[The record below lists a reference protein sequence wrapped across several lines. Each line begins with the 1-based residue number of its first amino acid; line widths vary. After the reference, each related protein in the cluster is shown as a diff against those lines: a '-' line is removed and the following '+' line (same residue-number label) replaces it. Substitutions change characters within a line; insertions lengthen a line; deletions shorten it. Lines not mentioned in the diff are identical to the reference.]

1 MNRSLRRLSIA
12 CLAMF
17 VLLLAWVN
25 YLQVFRVN
33 SLASEPGNIRV
44 FNEQFKNQ
52 RGEIIAA
59 GGPRQQVIAESKPVK
74 GGIYQRHY
82 PDPMTYAPVTGYDS
96 VLGTTSPFGLT
107 GIEQA
112 ENKYLAGTA
121 SDLAIYNLK
130 GLFTGH
136 SRQGASVYLTID
148 PQAQKAAYSALV
160 AMGKPAA
167 AVAINPST
175 GAILALASYPTFD
188 PNKYATQDTGQLSKI
203 DKAYRDDKSQPLV
216 NRALNL
222 TFPPGSTFKIITSSA
237 GFGTGR
243 VHTQTSTIPA
253 PQFYRLPGSTH
264 DLTNDGDAP
273 CGDGNPQIIYAF
285 TLSCN
290 TAFGK
295 LGATVGG
302 PALVKYAQ
310 MFGFNNFGHG
320 PNAAPLTIPLPV
332 TPSFI
337 PPGLKDPAE
346 SADSAI
352 GQFNDAVTPL
362 QEAMMAATVANHGV
376 LMRPYLV
383 QQVRAPD
390 QEVVPSGSGPTPI
403 GRIIPSKTAGYL
415 TAMMESVT
423 HNPAGTAYLTAGP
436 NATGGINIAGK
447 TGTAQNG
454 PNNTGLDDAVFTCF
468 VPNSTKPIAVA
479 VIVKGGGF
487 GADAA
492 APIAVKIIQAYLGQ
506 H

>member
-33 SLASEPGNIRV
+33 SLASEPGNSRI

-59 GGPRQQVIAESKPVK
+59 GGRQDQVIAESKLVK
-74 GGIYQRHY
+74 GGVYQRFY
-82 PDPMTYAPVTGYDS
+82 PDPMAYAPITGYDS

-107 GIEQA
+107 GIEYA
-112 ENKYLAGTA
+112 ENKYLAGSA
-121 SDLAIYNLK
+121 SNLAVYNLK

-148 PQAQKAAYSALV
+148 PKAQAAAYDAL
-160 AMGKPAA
+160 AAKGIPAA

-175 GAILALASYPTFD
+175 GAILALASYPTFN
-188 PNKYATQDTGQLSKI
+188 PNRYATQDTNQLAKI
-203 DKAYRDDKSQPLV
+203 DARYRHDPSRPLD
-216 NRALNL
+216 NRALND

-243 VHTQTSTIPA
+243 VGSATSTIPA

-264 DLTNDGDAP
+264 VLTNDGDAP
-273 CGDGNPQIIYAF
+273 CGDGHPQIIFAF

-295 LGATVGG
+295 LGATLGG
-302 PALVKYAQ
+302 QTLVSYAQ
-310 MFGFNNFGHG
+310 MFGFNNFGQG
-320 PNAAPLTIPLPV
+320 ASAPPLTIPLPV
-332 TPSFI
+332 TPSAI

-346 SADSAI
+346 TANSAI
-352 GQFNDAVTPL
+352 GQFDDAVTPL

-383 QQVRAPD
+383 QEIRAPD
-390 QEVVPSGSGPTPI
+390 QEVVQDTQPVQIRRVIS
-403 GRIIPSKTAGYL
+403 SKVAGYL

-423 HNPAGTAYLTAGP
+423 HNPSGTAYFTASP
-436 NATGGINIAGK
+436 SATGGLDIAGK

-454 PNNTGLDDAVFTCF
+454 RNNTNLNDAVFTCF
-468 VPNSTKPIAVA
+468 APGSSPQIAVA

-487 GADAA
+487 GAAAA